1 MYFIELD
8 VGLEFVNGET
18 KYKKYPTQVIGEN
31 VNSEIV
37 DQYTAGSVVNNDF
50 EDWQIVRYSSEKPFS
65 VEYEVMD
72 EGTEKY
78 IAHSV
83 KEGN

>member
-1 MYFIELD
+1 MYELKLD
-8 VGLEFVNGET
+8 VGLEIVGGNT
-18 KYKKYPTQVIGEN
+18 QYKKYPIQVIGEN
-31 VNSEIV
+31 VNSEIL
-37 DQYTAGSVVNNDF
+37 DEYTAGSVVNNDF
-50 EDWQIVRYSSEKPFS
+50 EDWKTVRYFSAKPFS
-65 VEYEVMD
+65 VEYEVVD